1 MDPFHHG
8 AYFTN
13 LMNDGIHLN
22 DEVIDQSSPISPQ
35 VDSATKKQRGGN
47 FTSEEDIMI
56 ILAWLNISLDVVQGN
71 EQKSKTYWQR
81 VCEYFHEYKPK
92 SCPIRSQNSLMS

>member
-1 MDPFHHG
+1 MDPFHHD

-13 LMNDGIHLN
+13 LMHDGIHLN

-35 VDSATKKQRGGN
+35 VDSTTKKQRGGN

-56 ILAWLNISLDVVQGN
+56 ISAWLNISWMLCKEMRKNLRHIGKGFASTSTNTNLSHALFVV
-71 EQKSKTYWQR
+71 K
-81 VCEYFHEYKPK
+81 
-92 SCPIRSQNSLMS
+92 IL

>member
-13 LMNDGIHLN
+13 LMHDGIHLD
-22 DEVIDQSSPISPQ
+22 DEVIGQSSPISPQ
-35 VDSATKKQRGGN
+35 VDSTTKKQRGGN

-56 ILAWLNISLDVVQGN
+56 ISAWLNISLDAVQGN

-81 VCEYFHEYKPK
+81 VCKFFHEYKPK
-92 SCPIRSQNSLMS
+92 AYSLSKLFDE

>member
-13 LMNDGIHLN
+13 LMHDGIHLN

-35 VDSATKKQRGGN
+35 VDSTTKKQRGGN

-56 ILAWLNISLDVVQGN
+56 ISAWFDISLDAVQGN
-71 EQKSKTYWQR
+71 EQKYKTYW
-81 VCEYFHEYKPK
+81 
-92 SCPIRSQNSLMS
+92 